1 MPTKTKIIIA
11 AVVIVVM
18 GIGAYL
24 FFGRSANTASYAALT
39 GSGANVSVSMAQANF
54 QEMSSKLGPATFDTS
69 IFTNPQFTSLVD
81 FHVTTIPEPIG
92 RPDPFATL
100 P

>member
-1 MPTKTKIIIA
+1 
-11 AVVIVVM
+11 
-18 GIGAYL
+18 
-24 FFGRSANTASYAALT
+24 
-39 GSGANVSVSMAQANF
+39 MAQANF